1 MKSLLYPAVS
11 LMNRLSFGM
20 KFSLISVLFLVP
32 MLVTNFYLVRDSYR
46 EFQGTRVELQSL
58 DLLGSSLSLRRD
70 LETLNNLVQIDVTLG
85 QSGKAGTVEAQIHTL
100 EQAVLARLEGLTA
113 MTEDPEQ
120 IQQFEA
126 KRDEMI
132 AAFKAQQA
140 ESSLQSKS
148 ALIGKLLAS
157 AQIFSQIITSHAGLS
172 RDHQS
177 DIRQLSEL
185 VTLIT
190 PSVTQTLGEGRAMGS
205 YSLGLGF
212 LNSSS
217 STRFDELLVQIEKL
231 QAEYAL
237 KLQDALGSSNA
248 AREALSAQADSSKAT
263 LKQASELFEEQVVMA
278 DTLDAPWQ
286 AFYDQ
291 VTGLMENTY
300 LLNQAT
306 LKFLDDQLQQRLAQ
320 NRTHMILQAS
330 ALSVVFVLIFYLYGG
345 FYASTR
351 TTLKSLGAMMDKVA
365 AGDMTVNFK
374 ASSRDELGELG
385 EVFNGTV
392 KKIHDLIERVGHTV
406 GEVERQAGQVES
418 VSAQSNQAV
427 AGQRMQ
433 IEQVATAMNQMS
445 ATSMEVARS
454 AAAAVSSAHSVNDE
468 TLSGRGLVE
477 SQQGSIAALAS
488 EIDQSVLV
496 INQLASDSQ
505 SISRVLEVIK
515 SIAEQTNLLALNAAI
530 EAARAGEQGRGFA
543 VVADEV
549 RTLAKRTQQSTE
561 EIEQMIARLHGGVGA
576 AVKAMGV
583 SHQMANGTVG
593 QSEKVQQAL
602 ENILGAVGMIVDQ
615 NQQIAA
621 AVEQQTAVAHD
632 IDQNIVEINR
642 AGERTA
648 QGAHQTE
655 DASRALSA
663 QVVELKQLISAF
675 RV

>member
-1 MKSLLYPAVS
+1 MKSLLYPAVA

-20 KFSLISVLFLVP
+20 KFSLISVLFFVP

-70 LETLNNLVQIDVTLG
+70 LETLNNLVQINASLG
-85 QSGKAGTVEAQIHTL
+85 QSGKAGD
-100 EQAVLARLEGLTA
+100 LEGKIVALEKSVLERMQALEAVTV
-113 MTEDPEQ
+113 DP
-120 IQQFEA
+120 QQVEVFNA
-126 KRDEMI
+126 KRDELV
-132 AAFKAQQA
+132 AAFKAQQT
-140 ESSLQSKS
+140 ESSLLNKS
-148 ALIGKLLAS
+148 GLIGKLLGS
-157 AQIFSQIITSHAGLS
+157 AQLFSQIIASQSGLS
-172 RDHQS
+172 RDGQG

-185 VTLIT
+185 ITSVT
-190 PSVTQTLGEGRAMGS
+190 PQVTQTLGEGRAMGA
-205 YSLGLGF
+205 YSLGQGF

-231 QAEYAL
+231 QAEYGL
-237 KLQDALGSSNA
+237 KLQDALGSSRA
-248 AREALSAQADSSKAT
+248 AHDALDSLASASKSS

-286 AFYDQ
+286 GFYDQ
-291 VTGLMENTY
+291 ISGLMAQTY
-300 LLNQAT
+300 QLNEGT
-306 LKFLDDQLQQRLAQ
+306 LKFLDVELQKRLAQ
-320 NRTHMILQAS
+320 NRSHMVLLVA
-330 ALSVVFVLIFYLYGG
+330 ALALVFFSIVYLYGG

-351 TTLKSLGAMMDKVA
+351 TTLRRLGAMMDKVA
-365 AGDMTVNFK
+365 AGDMTVTFT
-374 ASSRDELGELG
+374 AHSRDELGELG
-385 EVFNGTV
+385 SVFNGTV
-392 KKIHDLIERVGHTV
+392 RKIHDLIERVGDTV
-406 GEVERQAGQVES
+406 SEVERQAGQVES
-418 VSAQSNQAV
+418 VSARSNQAV
-427 AGQRMQ
+427 AGQRSQ

-445 ATSMEVARS
+445 ATSQEVARS

-468 TLSGRGLVE
+468 TISGRGLVE
-477 SQQGSIAALAS
+477 SQQGSIARLAS
-488 EIDQSVLV
+488 EIDQSVRV

-561 EIEQMIARLHGGVGA
+561 EIEEMIGKLHGGVGA
-576 AVKAMGV
+576 AVKAMGS
-583 SHQMANGTVG
+583 SHAMANGTVD

-621 AVEQQTAVAHD
+621 AVEQQTSVAHD

-648 QGAHQTE
+648 EGAHQTE
-655 DASRALSA
+655 DASRQLSV
-663 QVVELKQLISAF
+663 QVMQLKQLIGAF